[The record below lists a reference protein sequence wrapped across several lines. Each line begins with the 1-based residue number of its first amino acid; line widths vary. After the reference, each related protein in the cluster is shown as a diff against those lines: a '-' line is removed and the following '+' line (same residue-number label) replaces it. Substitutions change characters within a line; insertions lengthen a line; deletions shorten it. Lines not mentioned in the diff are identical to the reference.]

1 MSNFMPINNF
11 RWLETNEYEK
21 IDWISLSEKNDIG
34 YIIECDL
41 DYPQNL
47 HKLHSEYPLC
57 PEKLKI
63 KESELSPYQKKLCDD
78 MKKVNIKRIAS
89 EKLVLTLYD
98 KKNYTLHYRNLKLY
112 LELGM
117 ELKKIHKVLSFN
129 QSAWIKPYIF
139 LNTNLREKAKDKFE
153 MDLIKLMNNAIYG
166 KCCEN
171 VRSHLDVKLVMNEL
185 QTRRYLKRPLFEE
198 FRIIDE
204 KKALIRMRKSSII
217 LNKPIIVGFSILE
230 VSKCLMYEYHYNI
243 FKKRYGDNCKLL
255 YTDTD
260 AFIYEIKT
268 HDIYQDFSENLNE
281 FMDTSNY
288 PNDHYLF
295 SEKRKKKL
303 GFLKDESGGE
313 IIEEFIGLKSKLYSI
328 KYYNGETES
337 KCKGLQKNVLKKF
350 IKHENY
356 KNVLFEDNI
365 LISETRRI
373 KSKNFQ
379 LETIKTNKI
388 SHTPFDDKRFILDN
402 IIDTL
407 AFGYK
412 SDNL

>member
-1 MSNFMPINNF
+1 
-11 RWLETNEYEK
+11 L
-21 IDWISLSEKNDIG
+21 
-34 YIIECDL
+34 
-41 DYPQNL
+41 
-47 HKLHSEYPLC
+47 
-57 PEKLKI
+57 
-63 KESELSPYQKKLCDD
+63 
-78 MKKVNIKRIAS
+78 
-89 EKLVLTLYD
+89 
-98 KKNYTLHYRNLKLY
+98 
-112 LELGM
+112 
-117 ELKKIHKVLSFN
+117 
-129 QSAWIKPYIF
+129 

-185 QTRRYLKRPLFEE
+185 QTKRYLKRPLFEE

-230 VSKCLMYEYHYNI
+230 VSKCLMYEHHYNI
-243 FKKRYGDNCKLL
+243 FKKRYGDDCKLL

-268 HDIYQDFSENLNE
+268 RDIYQDFSENLNE
-281 FMDTSNY
+281 FMDISNY

-303 GFLKDESGGE
+303 GFLKDESGGK

-337 KCKGLQKNVLKKF
+337 KCKSLQKNVLKKF
-350 IKHENY
+350 IRHENY
-356 KNVLFEDNI
+356 KDVLFEDNI

-388 SHTPFDDKRFILDN
+388 SHTPIDDKRFIQDN

>member
-1 MSNFMPINNF
+1 
-11 RWLETNEYEK
+11 
-21 IDWISLSEKNDIG
+21 
-34 YIIECDL
+34 
-41 DYPQNL
+41 
-47 HKLHSEYPLC
+47 
-57 PEKLKI
+57 
-63 KESELSPYQKKLCDD
+63 
-78 MKKVNIKRIAS
+78 
-89 EKLVLTLYD
+89 LTLYD